1 MRPIR
6 LAVHLAMVQ
15 GNPREAIL
23 GISVGC
29 LLLVLAIGGPLVAVR
44 QSKLAV
50 REAAA
55 RQQADEESQ
64 RARTVYR
71 EAAAQYTKAF
81 ELLEE
86 LVASTPKDS
95 GHRRKLAAIYNE
107 LAWFLVVSP
116 DLKLRDPPHAVQ
128 LAEMAVQ
135 QTGSDATCWRTLGAA
150 QYRMERWKEC
160 IDALEK
166 SRSLTAEPAP
176 CELLFMA
183 MAHGNSGRTMR
194 LGRATRSMPPR
205 QDIRASPMTRC
216 GSWIARPAPCWE
228 SRNPYGDNR
237 DPRSP

>member
-1 MRPIR
+1 M
-6 LAVHLAMVQ
+6 
-15 GNPREAIL
+15 
-23 GISVGC
+23 
-29 LLLVLAIGGPLVAVR
+29 
-44 QSKLAV
+44 AV

-183 MAHGNSGRTMR
+183 MAHRQLGANDAARACYEKYAAQTGHSSIADDEVRELDREARTL
-194 LGRATRSMPPR
+194 LGIEESVRR
-205 QDIRASPMTRC
+205 QP
-216 GSWIARPAPCWE
+216 
-228 SRNPYGDNR
+228 
-237 DPRSP
+237 